1 MTPCQQPSGPFVIFT
16 GDVKVLPLRIAYGTG
31 LPVDIT
37 SASEIV
43 VNLPNADGTVT
54 ALKLTDS
61 KVAIVSPGVLGQLT
75 ANISAIDSAKLN
87 IGELQNID
95 VTFTIG
101 GNPFTVRFYG
111 ALSVFE
117 TE

>member
-1 MTPCQQPSGPFVIFT
+1 MTCPQPAGPFTIFT
-16 GDVKVLPLRIAYGTG
+16 GDAKTLPLRIAYASG

-43 VNLPNADGTVT
+43 VKLPNADGSFTL
-54 ALKLTDS
+54 LKLTES
-61 KVAIVSPGVLGQLT
+61 KVAIVSPGTLGQIT
-75 ANISAIDSAKLN
+75 APITALVSAALN
-87 IGELQNID
+87 IGELQDID

-117 TE
+117 NT